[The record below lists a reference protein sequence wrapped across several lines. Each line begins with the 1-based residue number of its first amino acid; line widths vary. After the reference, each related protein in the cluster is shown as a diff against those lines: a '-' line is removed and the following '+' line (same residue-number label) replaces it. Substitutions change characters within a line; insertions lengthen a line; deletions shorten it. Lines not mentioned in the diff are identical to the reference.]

1 MNEIYR
7 EREDGHTLTGN
18 KKQTKAVLVCLVLS
32 GIFYRGKKN
41 RKIFLNFFLNR
52 LTKVDDFGGIFLF

>member
-7 EREDGHTLTGN
+7 EREDGHTLTG
-18 KKQTKAVLVCLVLS
+18 KTKAVLVCLVLS